1 MKFKNFWEWLK
12 SLFKKK
18 NLIVKVEFNLK
29 ADIPNG
35 NGTIYP
41 KDVLKKAIAEYKQ
54 KQVKCGYGLG
64 ELGQPKEI
72 HTALAN
78 VAFRINEI
86 ESEDDHWDA
95 DIEILETPKGKELQ
109 EIIDGIDNGDFR
121 IVTMA
126 VGEVKENEDGT
137 RTLNNMEIAGV
148 GIEPKGNCV

>member
-1 MKFKNFWEWLK
+1 MKFKNFWKWLK
-12 SLFKKK
+12 SLFKKS

-29 ADIPNG
+29 ADTPNG

-41 KDVLKKAIAEYKQ
+41 KEVLKKAIAEYKQ
-54 KQVKCGYGLG
+54 KQVKFGHGLG

-72 HTALAN
+72 HTVLSN

-86 ESEDDHWDA
+86 ESEDDHWNA
-95 DIEILETPKGKELQ
+95 EIEILKTPMGKEL
-109 EIIDGIDNGDFR
+109 EKIIKTIDNEDYR

-126 VGEVKENEDGT
+126 VGDVKENEDGT

-148 GIEPKGNCV
+148 GIEPKENCV